1 MIYYVKGLWWSLVGA
16 RRSTQTL
23 QNTYATAVAVRMR
36 PPKPVHLSSF
46 LLASC
51 FLHCAVSQLQPPFC
65 CCVCSSS
72 YLLAWLIFPSLC
84 IFSSQMVEEAA
95 AEQDTIEGADPA
107 TATTTATPDADGK
120 TDDLTTA
127 AKSSGSGSGSPRVLS
142 VSDAVLWGAMRA
154 QTELLRRKE
163 PLMSSSTHA
172 AAAAAAS
179 DTVARRVEAE
189 AYLATAG
196 AARVEPR
203 VTHAQMFF
211 IVGVA
216 LVTMQV
222 RNASFFRPNLLV
234 STKAGSGQTCKQ
246 RILITKDGGVGW

>member
-46 LLASC
+46 WLASC
-51 FLHCAVSQLQPPFC
+51 FLHCAVSQLQPPLLLLLLFF
-65 CCVCSSS
+65 
-72 YLLAWLIFPSLC
+72 LLACLADLSSIPLHS
-84 IFSSQMVEEAA
+84 FSSQMVEEAA
-95 AEQDTIEGADPA
+95 AEQDTIEGADPTA
-107 TATTTATPDADGK
+107 ATTTATPDTDGK
-120 TDDLTTA
+120 TDDLATA
-127 AKSSGSGSGSPRVLS
+127 AKSSGSGSGTPRVLS

-163 PLMSSSTHA
+163 PLMSTSTHA
-172 AAAAAAS
+172 AATASAS

-222 RNASFFRPNLLV
+222 RNASFFVPTSLSQPYL
-234 STKAGSGQTCKQ
+234 SQK
-246 RILITKDGGVGW
+246 LIYQGRVRTNV

>member
-1 MIYYVKGLWWSLVGA
+1 
-16 RRSTQTL
+16 
-23 QNTYATAVAVRMR
+23 
-36 PPKPVHLSSF
+36 
-46 LLASC
+46 
-51 FLHCAVSQLQPPFC
+51 
-65 CCVCSSS
+65 
-72 YLLAWLIFPSLC
+72 
-84 IFSSQMVEEAA
+84 MVEEAA
-95 AEQDTIEGADPA
+95 AEQDTIEGADPT
-107 TATTTATPDADGK
+107 TATTTATPAADGK
-120 TDDLTTA
+120 TNDLTTA
-127 AKSSGSGSGSPRVLS
+127 TAAKSSGSGSGSGSPRVLS

-163 PLMSSSTHA
+163 PLMSTSTHA
-172 AAAAAAS
+172 AATASAS

-222 RNASFFRPNLLV
+222 RNASFLV
-234 STKAGSGQTCKQ
+234 PTSLSQPFYQGRVRTN
-246 RILITKDGGVGW
+246 V

>member
-36 PPKPVHLSSF
+36 PPNPFTWLHSCL

-51 FLHCAVSQLQPPFC
+51 TVLCRSCSPLC
-65 CCVCSSS
+65 CCFCSSS
-72 YLLAWLIFPSLC
+72 YLLAWLISPSLC

-95 AEQDTIEGADPA
+95 AEQDTIEGADPT
-107 TATTTATPDADGK
+107 TATTTATPATDGK
-120 TDDLTTA
+120 TNDLTTATA

-163 PLMSSSTHA
+163 PLMSTSTHA
-172 AAAAAAS
+172 AAAAAS
-179 DTVARRVEAE
+179 DTAARRAEAE

-222 RNASFFRPNLLV
+222 RNASFFRPNFLV
-234 STKAGSGQTCKQ
+234 
-246 RILITKDGGVGW
+246 